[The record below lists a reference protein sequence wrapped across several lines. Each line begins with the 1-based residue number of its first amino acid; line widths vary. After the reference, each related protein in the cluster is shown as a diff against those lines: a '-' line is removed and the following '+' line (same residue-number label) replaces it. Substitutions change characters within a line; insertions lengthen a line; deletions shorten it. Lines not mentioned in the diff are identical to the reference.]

1 MYKFL
6 FISMLSIVI
15 HANELPEYEAKY
27 KFDSKEIS
35 ITGIREFKRINN
47 EYEMQFK
54 ASNLFASMFFLSKF
68 EINGDQLIP
77 KTYDIKIR
85 PKFLKRDQFINF
97 NKEKNIIESTGETVW
112 SSDFVQL
119 DEVFDPLNA
128 QIVIRILM
136 KKGFEKFEFN
146 ILDIK
151 NGDYKKYNFRVLNKE
166 KCIVNKEQYNCL
178 VLERYR
184 NESNRTVKYYLAE
197 ELDFMFVKIIDKNP
211 DRTNTLE
218 LLEILSFG

>member
-1 MYKFL
+1 
-6 FISMLSIVI
+6 MLSIVI

-35 ITGIREFKRINN
+35 ITGIREFKQINN

-97 NKEKNIIESTGETVW
+97 
-112 SSDFVQL
+112 
-119 DEVFDPLNA
+119 
-128 QIVIRILM
+128 
-136 KKGFEKFEFN
+136 
-146 ILDIK
+146 
-151 NGDYKKYNFRVLNKE
+151 NKE